1 VLAYLNGPAADLEF
15 RRGWTHGVLALAVLP
30 FLLAGVMLLFDRLL
44 RRLGRAGLPSGVDP
58 RAVLT
63 LAFISILS
71 HPILDTLNTYG
82 VRWLMPFSGRWFY
95 GDVLFIV
102 DPWVWFVLAA
112 GVLLSRRQ
120 RRLSGRFIEARTAPA
135 RLALGAV
142 LGYTIAMA
150 LSGMAAR
157 KVATRELAIISGHP
171 VESLMASPVPL
182 NPLVRR
188 VVAVQGGSYRDG
200 LFDWRR
206 RPHVDPATV
215 RRFPRT
221 LPSHPAVAAASATTV
236 GRRFLQWARF
246 PSFQV
251 EESAEGYLVHIIDLR
266 YTDSAASGFGSIAI
280 PVPADRVDSS
290 VGGNRVAEQHPLH
303 EFGRHPSPGRGVG
316 PGHNPEFPLHSLGA
330 LGRGTESGIG
340 FFEQHPFAGET
351 GFGRDRLSSSDRNRW
366 RYRTG
371 IELDVLGQ
379 RRLDRF
385 GL

>member
-1 VLAYLNGPAADLEF
+1 LLIGVNLPDLDVLAYLDGPAADLQF
-15 RRGWTHGVLALAVLP
+15 RRGWTHGLLALAVLP
-30 FLLAGVMLLFDRLL
+30 FLLAGAILLFDRLL
-44 RRLGRAGLPSGVDP
+44 RRLGRASLPSRVDP

-102 DPWVWFVLAA
+102 DPWVWFALAA

-120 RRLSGRFIEARTAPA
+120 RRPSDRFLEARAAPA

-142 LGYTIAMA
+142 LCYTIAMA

-157 KVATRELAIISGHP
+157 KVAARELAIISGHP

-188 VVAVQGGSYRDG
+188 VVAVQGGSYGEG

-221 LPSHPAVAAASATTV
+221 PPSHPAIAAASATTV

-251 EESAEGYLVHIIDLR
+251 EESGEGYLVHIIDLR
-266 YTDSAASGFGSIAI
+266 YADRPSSGFGSIAI
-280 PVPADRVDSS
+280 PVPGVSS
-290 VGGNRVAEQHPLH
+290 R
-303 EFGRHPSPGRGVG
+303 
-316 PGHNPEFPLHSLGA
+316 
-330 LGRGTESGIG
+330 
-340 FFEQHPFAGET
+340 
-351 GFGRDRLSSSDRNRW
+351 
-366 RYRTG
+366 
-371 IELDVLGQ
+371 
-379 RRLDRF
+379 
-385 GL
+385 